1 MTFEVPASKASI
13 GQDVFKFKIPGR
25 SGEFSVKRA
34 KFLSVG
40 DAEALE
46 TPDNAS
52 VVLDLFGKKGTKQGD
67 AVRTLDTEQF
77 QALVDAWQADSDVTL
92 GESEASAS

>member
-13 GQDVFKFKIPGR
+13 GQDKFKFSIDGNDY
-25 SGEFSVKRA
+25 SIKRA

-40 DAEALE
+40 EAEALE
-46 TPDNAS
+46 SPES
-52 VVLDLFGKKGTKQGD
+52 VTVMLDLFGKKGTKAGD
-67 AVRTLDTEQF
+67 AVRGLDSDQF
-77 QALVDAWQADSDVTL
+77 QALVDAWQKDSDVTL